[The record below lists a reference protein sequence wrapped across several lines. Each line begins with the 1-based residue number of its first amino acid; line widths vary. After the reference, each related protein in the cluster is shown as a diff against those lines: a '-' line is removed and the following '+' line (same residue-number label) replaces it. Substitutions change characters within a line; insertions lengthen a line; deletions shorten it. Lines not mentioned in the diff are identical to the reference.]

1 MKHEQQGERTSVFT
15 TPWFRIF
22 AEQPA
27 VRMVVVLNNTG
38 ERRSVAFP
46 SPDDGNKSGYLRPGR
61 VVTFIGGIRQK
72 DRSIVPGRTE
82 ISAADWEA
90 VKTHVSG
97 RNLCKSKDGRAL
109 PVLMLDP
116 SGT

>member
-1 MKHEQQGERTSVFT
+1 MPQQ
-15 TPWFRIF
+15 TPSAPPPTARPVMTG
-22 AEQPA
+22 PA
-27 VRMVVVLNNTG
+27 ADAPLVRMVTVLNNTG
-38 ERRSVAFP
+38 ERRTVAFP
-46 SPDDGNKSGYLRPGR
+46 SLDDGSKGYLRPGK
-61 VVTFIGGIRQK
+61 VVTFAAGARQK